1 MAKVYVFSTLANDQL
16 YQNWNHAGNDV
27 PSKGHAVLIKGGTGV
42 ANQRLIT
49 PLGIMTE
56 IDDADLE
63 ELEKN
68 QGFKDHKDKGFITVQ
83 KKKADTEKVAA
94 DMNLKDES
102 APLTDADYTG
112 DDAPKTRAE

>member
-1 MAKVYVFSTLANDQL
+1 MAKVYVFSTLANDQK
-16 YQNWNHAGNDV
+16 YQNWLIGGNDI
-27 PSKGHAVLIKGGTGV
+27 PAKGHAVLIKGGTGV

-49 PLGIMTE
+49 PLGVMTE
-56 IDDADLE
+56 IDDTDLE

-68 QGFKDHKDKGFITVQ
+68 QVFIQHKSKGFITVQ
-83 KKKADTEKVAA
+83 KKKADAEKVAA

-102 APLTDADYTG
+102 APLTDSDYTG